1 MPLPGDRWSM
11 YDLVVEDKHSDV
23 YIINTAKP
31 SIRAPEVEH
40 SHDLPNDAGRS
51 QQPLTMVM
59 PSTKDSLLFQ
69 VPSDIRKLIYDQL
82 IVLERDLDAGHA
94 GTDPATQGLSE
105 LALRMRAADLRRN
118 ILFSNREM
126 HREFKAGWYGTMPW
140 EFLVCDILAGPV
152 PGLIDNAGERCIIA
166 EAASY
171 RGFKGVGRGMPIK
184 KPIMLYVQ
192 ITILQDRVPAY
203 RLQWTHMSEQ
213 QMDWAQMGDAQYN
226 AMVQQVETEVAGMVA
241 ERRAADGIDG
251 LTWDGLHRVI
261 GAFFLHHLPADPTH
275 DDENEDDGL
284 IAWEGPDETFNPLFD
299 W

>member
-1 MPLPGDRWSM
+1 MA
-11 YDLVVEDKHSDV
+11 
-23 YIINTAKP
+23 T
-31 SIRAPEVEH
+31 
-40 SHDLPNDAGRS
+40 
-51 QQPLTMVM
+51 
-59 PSTKDSLLFQ
+59 PSTRGLLLFQ
-69 VPSDIRKLIYDQL
+69 VSSDIRKLIYDQL
-82 IVLERDLDAGHA
+82 IVLERDLHAGHA

-118 ILFSNREM
+118 ILLSNREI
-126 HREFKAGWYGTMPW
+126 HREFKAAWYGTMPW
-140 EFLVCDILAGPV
+140 AFLVCDILAGPM

-171 RGFKGVGRGMPIK
+171 KLLGFQGSRSWHANQEAEYTV
-184 KPIMLYVQ
+184 
-192 ITILQDRVPAY
+192 
-203 RLQWTHMSEQ
+203 
-213 QMDWAQMGDAQYN
+213 GDAQYN